1 MRRPLIAGNWK
12 LNGSLS
18 SISELIS
25 GIRERQDQVKNAELA
40 VCPPYIYLSHVQGLL
55 QGSDVSLGA
64 QDCSDQESG
73 AYTGEVAAEMIKEF
87 GCTYNIIGHS
97 ERRHIY
103 GDSNETVATK
113 FAHVVKNKLTPILCV
128 GETLQDREEGH
139 TEVVIAKQINAVLD
153 LFGVKAFAKAI
164 IAYEPVWAIGTG
176 KTASPEQAQEVHEEI
191 RLIIG
196 AQNKDIAANIR
207 ILYGGS
213 MKQDNAKQLLAQPDI
228 DGGLIGGAAL
238 KAEDFIGIA
247 IAAN

>member
-25 GIRERQDQVKNAELA
+25 GIREQLSTVKNAELV
-40 VCPPYIYLSHVQGLL
+40 VCPPYIYLSHVQKLL
-55 QGSDVSLGA
+55 EGSDIVLGA

-73 AYTGEVAAEMIKEF
+73 AYTGEVAAAMIKEF
-87 GCTYNIIGHS
+87 GCKYNIIGHS
-97 ERRHIY
+97 ERRHVY
-103 GDSNETVATK
+103 GDSNDMVATK
-113 FAHVVKNKLTPILCV
+113 FAHVIKNGLTPILCV
-128 GETLQDREEGH
+128 GETLQEREEGH
-139 TEVVIAKQINAVLD
+139 TEVIIAKQINTVLD
-153 LFGVKAFAKAI
+153 LFGIEAFKNAV

-176 KTASPEQAQEVHEEI
+176 QVATPAEAQEVHEEI
-191 RLIIG
+191 RLTLD
-196 AQNKDIAANIR
+196 AKNKDIAANIR

-213 MKQDNAKQLLAQPDI
+213 MKPENAQELLQQPDI

-247 IAAN
+247 VAAN